1 MILNLYYY
9 KIVCYRREVI
19 MFKKNKAMQLE
30 INQLKEQI
38 EIQEKLI
45 EEFIENSNKDVK
57 KLELDK

>member
-1 MILNLYYY
+1 
-9 KIVCYRREVI
+9 